1 MNSEEKLEQKMFGL
15 INEWNYK
22 FEFIFVFFCYS
33 NARWAILGE
42 TAKLVPFSP
51 KRFEVMAVDEDVI
64 RLQVMFGP
72 QETVKLDI
80 YTGTTLWS
88 LTCQRDRAGPLLI
101 EITDINS
108 FNCLIPPAIHW

>member
-1 MNSEEKLEQKMFGL
+1 ML
-15 INEWNYK
+15 
-22 FEFIFVFFCYS
+22 YS

-51 KRFEVMAVDEDVI
+51 KRFEVMAVNEEVI

-72 QETVKLDI
+72 LETVKLDI

-88 LTCQRDRAGPLLI
+88 LTCQRDTAGPLLI

-108 FNCLIPPAIHW
+108 YNCLIPPSIHW